1 MSAENPTLEDFGFDS
16 TALMIEV
23 QRETM
28 GKLIKAEAK
37 IAKLRA
43 ALKKAGVMLSQG
55 FSKETVAEHIQAAL
69 TNEQE
74 GE

>member
-16 TALMIEV
+16 RELMIEV

-43 ALKKAGVMLSQG
+43 ALEKCQHCFTCGPFVR
-55 FSKETVAEHIQAAL
+55 EAL
-69 TNEQE
+69 ANEQE
-74 GE
+74 GK